1 MLNVVKVKYMLKE
14 FLDNQ
19 DAAVT
24 VDFVVITAGVVL
36 IAAAATTTLISRVST
51 AVNGIPL
58 P

>member
-51 AVNGIPL
+51 AVNAVSL

>member
-1 MLNVVKVKYMLKE
+1 MLNIVKVKYLMKE

-36 IAAAATTTLISRVST
+36 IAAAASTTLISRVST
-51 AVNGIPL
+51 AVNAVSL